1 MIIKNLAKIERL
13 CIILDKR
20 VKILKN
26 FVVFLQ
32 KNLTLSEI

>member
-1 MIIKNLAKIERL
+1 MFIKNLTKIERL

-26 FVVFLQ
+26 FVIFLQ